1 MFRLYKKY
9 LKKNIHLVII
19 GPIFKLLEAILELL
33 VPLVIKNMIDIGING
48 DGGKSYLIKQG
59 VLLLIFA
66 ATGLCS
72 TLVCQFIASRVS
84 QRFGT
89 DVRNDYFK
97 HINSLSFKELDYLS
111 TSSIITR
118 QTNDIFNVE
127 KSVAML
133 IRLVRSPF
141 IVIGSTALAF
151 VINPIMG
158 IVFLITGILLF
169 MIFFMIMKLTLPRN
183 KKIQKSLDN
192 VTTITTENFTGV
204 RQVRAFRKEEY
215 EVNRFNDE
223 TSKLASLQ
231 VGLGKISAFLNPLTF
246 IVVNAAI
253 ILVMYIGMYQ
263 MKTINLSVGDI
274 QALINY
280 LNQILIAIIA
290 VTNLVTIFTKA
301 QASSVR
307 INEVFDMKSEV
318 LNEKADLANPEK
330 PYEEVEDGR
339 IDFNHVNFSY
349 RKNSTEDT
357 LHDIDIHIN
366 AGETIGIIGGTGSGK
381 STIVNLI
388 NRFYDTTSGD
398 VYLNGR
404 NIKDYKLSYVN
415 HNISTV
421 LQKAVLFNGNV
432 IDNLCYGKKNASI
445 DEINHALKVAQA
457 DFISKMPDGLNA
469 RVLQGGKNL
478 SGGQRQR
485 LSIARAI
492 LKNSP
497 VLVLDDS
504 SSALDYQTDYK
515 LRMAI
520 KELKKTTFIISQR
533 ASSIAYADQ
542 IIVLDNGKID
552 AIGCHDELLEKSK
565 LYREICISQEMSVK
579 EVTINEE

>member
-9 LKKNIHLVII
+9 LKKNIHWVII
-19 GPIFKLLEAILELL
+19 GPVFKLLEAIFELL

-66 ATGLCS
+66 STGLCS

-133 IRLVRSPF
+133 IRLVIRSPF

-169 MIFFMIMKLTLPRN
+169 IIFFMIMKLTLPRN

-307 INEVFDMKSEV
+307 INEVFDMKSSI
-318 LNEKADLANPEK
+318 NDGS
-330 PYEEVEDGR
+330 YEEGLDTDVAIEFKNVTFNYN
-339 IDFNHVNFSY
+339 IDSYPAVSNLNFKVY
-349 RKNSTEDT
+349 K
-357 LHDIDIHIN
+357 
-366 AGETIGIIGGTGSGK
+366 GQTIGIIGGTGSGK

-492 LKNSP
+492 LKDSP

>member
-9 LKKNIHLVII
+9 LKKNIHWVII
-19 GPIFKLLEAILELL
+19 GPVFKLLEAIFELL

-133 IRLVRSPF
+133 IRLVIRSPF

-169 MIFFMIMKLTLPRN
+169 IIFFMIMKLTLPRN

-307 INEVFDMKSEV
+307 INEVFDMKSSI
-318 LNEKADLANPEK
+318 NDGS
-330 PYEEVEDGR
+330 YEEGLDTDVAIEFKNVTFNYN
-339 IDFNHVNFSY
+339 IDSYPAVSNLNFKVY
-349 RKNSTEDT
+349 K
-357 LHDIDIHIN
+357 
-366 AGETIGIIGGTGSGK
+366 GQTIGIIGGTGSGK

-432 IDNLCYGKKNASI
+432 INNLCYGKKNASI

-552 AIGCHDELLEKSK
+552 AIGCHDELIEKSK
-565 LYREICISQEMSVK
+565 LYREICISQEMFVK

>member
-9 LKKNIHLVII
+9 LKKNIHWVII
-19 GPIFKLLEAILELL
+19 GPVFKLLEAIFELL

-72 TLVCQFIASRVS
+72 TIVCQFIASRVS

-133 IRLVRSPF
+133 IRLVIRSPF

-307 INEVFDMKSEV
+307 INEVFDMKSSI
-318 LNEKADLANPEK
+318 NDGS
-330 PYEEVEDGR
+330 YEEGLDTDVAIEFKNVTFNYN
-339 IDFNHVNFSY
+339 IDSYPAVSNLNFKVY
-349 RKNSTEDT
+349 K
-357 LHDIDIHIN
+357 
-366 AGETIGIIGGTGSGK
+366 GQTIGIIGGTGSGK

>member
-9 LKKNIHLVII
+9 LKKNIHWVII
-19 GPIFKLLEAILELL
+19 GPVFKLLEAIFELL

-97 HINSLSFKELDYLS
+97 HINSLSFKEVNYLS

-133 IRLVRSPF
+133 IRLVIRSPF
-141 IVIGSTALAF
+141 IVIGSTVLAF

-169 MIFFMIMKLTLPRN
+169 IIFFMIMKLTLPRN

-307 INEVFDMKSEV
+307 INEVFDMKSSI
-318 LNEKADLANPEK
+318 NDGS
-330 PYEEVEDGR
+330 YEEGLDTDVAIEFKNVTFNYN
-339 IDFNHVNFSY
+339 IDSYPAVSNLNFKVY
-349 RKNSTEDT
+349 K
-357 LHDIDIHIN
+357 
-366 AGETIGIIGGTGSGK
+366 GQTIGIIGGTGSGK

-398 VYLNGR
+398 IYLNGR

-421 LQKAVLFNGNV
+421 LQKTVLFNGNV

-533 ASSIAYADQ
+533 TSSIAYADQ

>member
-9 LKKNIHLVII
+9 LKKNIHWVII
-19 GPIFKLLEAILELL
+19 GPVFKLLEAIFELL

-133 IRLVRSPF
+133 IRLVIRSPF

-169 MIFFMIMKLTLPRN
+169 IIFFMIMKLTLPRN

-307 INEVFDMKSEV
+307 INEVFDMKSSI
-318 LNEKADLANPEK
+318 NDGS
-330 PYEEVEDGR
+330 YEEGLDTDVAIEFKNVTFNYN
-339 IDFNHVNFSY
+339 IDSYPAVSNLNFKVY
-349 RKNSTEDT
+349 K
-357 LHDIDIHIN
+357 
-366 AGETIGIIGGTGSGK
+366 GQTIGIIGGTGSGK

-520 KELKKTTFIISQR
+520 KELKKITFIISQR

-552 AIGCHDELLEKSK
+552 AIGCHDELIEKSK
-565 LYREICISQEMSVK
+565 LYREICISQEMFVK

>member
-9 LKKNIHLVII
+9 LKKNIHWVII
-19 GPIFKLLEAILELL
+19 GPVFKLLEAIFELL

-133 IRLVRSPF
+133 IRLVIRSPF

-158 IVFLITGILLF
+158 IAFLITGILLF
-169 MIFFMIMKLTLPRN
+169 IIFFMIMKLTLPRN

-307 INEVFDMKSEV
+307 INEVFDMKSSI
-318 LNEKADLANPEK
+318 NDGS
-330 PYEEVEDGR
+330 YEEGLDTDVAIEFKNVTFNYN
-339 IDFNHVNFSY
+339 IDSYPAVSNLNFKVY
-349 RKNSTEDT
+349 K
-357 LHDIDIHIN
+357 
-366 AGETIGIIGGTGSGK
+366 GQTIGIIGGTGSGK

-485 LSIARAI
+485 LSIACAI

-565 LYREICISQEMSVK
+565 LYREICISQEMFVK

>member
-9 LKKNIHLVII
+9 LKKNIHWVII
-19 GPIFKLLEAILELL
+19 GPVFKLLEAIFELL

-97 HINSLSFKELDYLS
+97 HINSLSFKELNYLS

-133 IRLVRSPF
+133 IRLVIRSPF
-141 IVIGSTALAF
+141 IVIGSTVLAF

-169 MIFFMIMKLTLPRN
+169 IIFFMIMKLTLPRN

-192 VTTITTENFTGV
+192 VTTIMTENFTGV

-307 INEVFDMKSEV
+307 INEVFDMKSSI
-318 LNEKADLANPEK
+318 NDGS
-330 PYEEVEDGR
+330 YEEGLDTDVAIEFKNVTFNYN
-339 IDFNHVNFSY
+339 IDSYPAVSNLNFKVY
-349 RKNSTEDT
+349 K
-357 LHDIDIHIN
+357 
-366 AGETIGIIGGTGSGK
+366 GQTIGIIGGTGSGK

-398 VYLNGR
+398 IYLNGR

-421 LQKAVLFNGNV
+421 LQKTVLFNGNV

>member
-9 LKKNIHLVII
+9 LKKKIHWVII
-19 GPIFKLLEAILELL
+19 GPVFKLLEAIFELL

-133 IRLVRSPF
+133 IRLVIRSPF

-169 MIFFMIMKLTLPRN
+169 IIFFMIMKLTLPRN

-274 QALINY
+274 QALVNY

-307 INEVFDMKSEV
+307 INEVFDMKSSI
-318 LNEKADLANPEK
+318 NDGS
-330 PYEEVEDGR
+330 YEEGLDTDVAIEFKNVTFNYN
-339 IDFNHVNFSY
+339 IDSYPAVSNLNFKVY
-349 RKNSTEDT
+349 K
-357 LHDIDIHIN
+357 
-366 AGETIGIIGGTGSGK
+366 GQTIGIIGGTGSGK

-398 VYLNGR
+398 IYLNGR

-552 AIGCHDELLEKSK
+552 AIGCHDELIEKSK
-565 LYREICISQEMSVK
+565 LYREICISQEMFVK

>member
-9 LKKNIHLVII
+9 LKKNIHWVII
-19 GPIFKLLEAILELL
+19 GPIFKLLEAIFELL

-133 IRLVRSPF
+133 IRLVIRSPF

-169 MIFFMIMKLTLPRN
+169 IIFFMIMKLTLPRN

-274 QALINY
+274 QALVNY

-307 INEVFDMKSEV
+307 INEVFDMKSSI
-318 LNEKADLANPEK
+318 NDGS
-330 PYEEVEDGR
+330 YEEGLDTDVAIEFKNVTFNYN
-339 IDFNHVNFSY
+339 IDSYPAVSNLNFKVY
-349 RKNSTEDT
+349 K
-357 LHDIDIHIN
+357 
-366 AGETIGIIGGTGSGK
+366 GQTIGIIGGTGSGK

-398 VYLNGR
+398 IYLNGR

-542 IIVLDNGKID
+542 IIVIDNGKID

>member
-9 LKKNIHLVII
+9 LKKNIHWVII
-19 GPIFKLLEAILELL
+19 GPVFKLLEAIFELL

-66 ATGLCS
+66 VTGLCS

-133 IRLVRSPF
+133 IRLVIRSPF

-158 IVFLITGILLF
+158 VVFLITGILLF
-169 MIFFMIMKLTLPRN
+169 IIFFMIMKLTLPKN

-223 TSKLASLQ
+223 TTKLASLQ

-274 QALINY
+274 QALVNY

-307 INEVFDMKSEV
+307 INEVFDMKSSI
-318 LNEKADLANPEK
+318 NDGS
-330 PYEEVEDGR
+330 YEEG
-339 IDFNHVNFSY
+339 
-349 RKNSTEDT
+349 
-357 LHDIDIHIN
+357 LDIDVAIEFKNVTFNYNIDSYPAVSN
-366 AGETIGIIGGTGSGK
+366 LNFKVYKGQTIGIIGGTGSGK

-552 AIGCHDELLEKSK
+552 AIGCHDELIEKSK

>member
-9 LKKNIHLVII
+9 LKKNIHWVII
-19 GPIFKLLEAILELL
+19 GPVFKLLEAIFELL

-133 IRLVRSPF
+133 IRLVIRSPF

-169 MIFFMIMKLTLPRN
+169 IIFFMIMKLTLPRN

-307 INEVFDMKSEV
+307 INEVFDMKSSI
-318 LNEKADLANPEK
+318 NDGS
-330 PYEEVEDGR
+330 YEEGLDTDVAIEFKNVTFNYN
-339 IDFNHVNFSY
+339 IDSYPAVSNLNFKVY
-349 RKNSTEDT
+349 K
-357 LHDIDIHIN
+357 
-366 AGETIGIIGGTGSGK
+366 GQTIGIIGGTGSGK

-552 AIGCHDELLEKSK
+552 AIGCHDELIEKSK

>member
-9 LKKNIHLVII
+9 LKKNIHWVII
-19 GPIFKLLEAILELL
+19 GPVFKLLEAIFELL

-72 TLVCQFIASRVS
+72 TIVCQFIASRVS

-133 IRLVRSPF
+133 IRLVIRSPF

-151 VINPIMG
+151 VINPVMG
-158 IVFLITGILLF
+158 VVFLITGILLF
-169 MIFFMIMKLTLPRN
+169 IIFFMIMKLTLPRN

-223 TSKLASLQ
+223 TTKLASLQ
-231 VGLGKISAFLNPLTF
+231 VGLGKNSAFLNPLTF

-274 QALINY
+274 QALVNY

-307 INEVFDMKSEV
+307 INEVFDMKSSI
-318 LNEKADLANPEK
+318 NDGS
-330 PYEEVEDGR
+330 YEEGLDTDVAIEFKNVTFNYN
-339 IDFNHVNFSY
+339 IDAYPAVSNLNFKVY
-349 RKNSTEDT
+349 K
-357 LHDIDIHIN
+357 
-366 AGETIGIIGGTGSGK
+366 GQTIGIIGGTGSGK

-432 IDNLCYGKKNASI
+432 IDNLRYGKKNASI

-497 VLVLDDS
+497 ILVLDDS

-552 AIGCHDELLEKSK
+552 AIGCHDELIEKSK

>member
-9 LKKNIHLVII
+9 LKKNIHWVII
-19 GPIFKLLEAILELL
+19 GPVFKLLEAIFELL

-48 DGGKSYLIKQG
+48 DGGKSYLIKQA

-133 IRLVRSPF
+133 IRLVIRSPF

-169 MIFFMIMKLTLPRN
+169 IIFFMIMKLTLPRN

-274 QALINY
+274 QALVNY

-307 INEVFDMKSEV
+307 INEVFDMKSSI
-318 LNEKADLANPEK
+318 NDGS
-330 PYEEVEDGR
+330 YEEGLDTDVAIEFKNVTFNYN
-339 IDFNHVNFSY
+339 IDSYPAVSNLNFKVY
-349 RKNSTEDT
+349 K
-357 LHDIDIHIN
+357 
-366 AGETIGIIGGTGSGK
+366 GQTIGIIGGTGSGK

-552 AIGCHDELLEKSK
+552 AIGCHDELIEKSK
-565 LYREICISQEMSVK
+565 LYREICISQEMFVK

>member
-9 LKKNIHLVII
+9 LKKNIHWVII
-19 GPIFKLLEAILELL
+19 GPVFKLLEAIFELL

-48 DGGKSYLIKQG
+48 DGGKSY

-133 IRLVRSPF
+133 IRLVIRSPF

-169 MIFFMIMKLTLPRN
+169 IIFFMIMKLTLPRN

-274 QALINY
+274 QALVNY

-307 INEVFDMKSEV
+307 INEVFDMKSSI
-318 LNEKADLANPEK
+318 NDGS
-330 PYEEVEDGR
+330 YEEGLDTDVAIEFKNVTFNYN
-339 IDFNHVNFSY
+339 IDSYPAVSNLNFKVY
-349 RKNSTEDT
+349 K
-357 LHDIDIHIN
+357 
-366 AGETIGIIGGTGSGK
+366 GQTIGIIGGTGSGK

>member
-9 LKKNIHLVII
+9 LKKNIHWVII
-19 GPIFKLLEAILELL
+19 GPIFKLLEAIFELL

-133 IRLVRSPF
+133 IRLVIRSPF

-169 MIFFMIMKLTLPRN
+169 IIFFMIMKLTLPRN

-307 INEVFDMKSEV
+307 INEVFDMKLSI
-318 LNEKADLANPEK
+318 NDGS
-330 PYEEVEDGR
+330 YEEGLDTDVAIEFKNVTFNYN
-339 IDFNHVNFSY
+339 IDSYPAVSNLNFKVY
-349 RKNSTEDT
+349 K
-357 LHDIDIHIN
+357 
-366 AGETIGIIGGTGSGK
+366 GQTIGIIGGTGSGK

>member
-9 LKKNIHLVII
+9 LKKNIHWVII
-19 GPIFKLLEAILELL
+19 GPIFKLLEAIFELF

-133 IRLVRSPF
+133 IRLVIRSPF

-169 MIFFMIMKLTLPRN
+169 IIFFMIMKLTLPRN

-274 QALINY
+274 QALVNY

-307 INEVFDMKSEV
+307 INEVFDMKSSI
-318 LNEKADLANPEK
+318 NDGS
-330 PYEEVEDGR
+330 YEEGLDTDVAIEFKNVTFNYN
-339 IDFNHVNFSY
+339 IDSYPAVSNLNFKVY
-349 RKNSTEDT
+349 K
-357 LHDIDIHIN
+357 
-366 AGETIGIIGGTGSGK
+366 GQTIGIIGGTGSGK

>member
-9 LKKNIHLVII
+9 FKKNIHWVII
-19 GPIFKLLEAILELL
+19 GPVFKLLEAIFELL

-133 IRLVRSPF
+133 IRLVIRSPF

-169 MIFFMIMKLTLPRN
+169 IIFFMIMKLTLPRN

-307 INEVFDMKSEV
+307 INEVFDMKSSI
-318 LNEKADLANPEK
+318 NDGS
-330 PYEEVEDGR
+330 YEEGLDTDVAIEFKNVTFNYN
-339 IDFNHVNFSY
+339 IDSYPAVSNLNFKVY
-349 RKNSTEDT
+349 K
-357 LHDIDIHIN
+357 
-366 AGETIGIIGGTGSGK
+366 GQTIGIIGGTGSGK

-552 AIGCHDELLEKSK
+552 AIGCHDELIEKSK
-565 LYREICISQEMSVK
+565 LYREICISQEMFVK

>member
-9 LKKNIHLVII
+9 LKKNIHWVII
-19 GPIFKLLEAILELL
+19 GPVFKLLEAIFELL

-133 IRLVRSPF
+133 IRLVIRSPF

-151 VINPIMG
+151 IINPIMG

-169 MIFFMIMKLTLPRN
+169 IIFFMIMKLTLPRN

-246 IVVNAAI
+246 IVVKAAI

-307 INEVFDMKSEV
+307 INEVFDMKSSI
-318 LNEKADLANPEK
+318 NDGS
-330 PYEEVEDGR
+330 YEEGLDTDVAIEFKNVTFNYN
-339 IDFNHVNFSY
+339 IDSYPAVSNLNFKVY
-349 RKNSTEDT
+349 K
-357 LHDIDIHIN
+357 
-366 AGETIGIIGGTGSGK
+366 GQTIGIIGGTGSGK

-552 AIGCHDELLEKSK
+552 AIGCHDELIEKSK
-565 LYREICISQEMSVK
+565 LYREICISQEMFVK

>member
-9 LKKNIHLVII
+9 LKKNIHWVII
-19 GPIFKLLEAILELL
+19 GPIFKLLEAIFELL

-133 IRLVRSPF
+133 IRLVIRSPF

-169 MIFFMIMKLTLPRN
+169 IIFFMIMKLTLPRN

-307 INEVFDMKSEV
+307 INEVFDMKSSI
-318 LNEKADLANPEK
+318 NDGS
-330 PYEEVEDGR
+330 YEEGLDTDVAIEFKNVTFNYN
-339 IDFNHVNFSY
+339 IDSYPAVSNLNFKVY
-349 RKNSTEDT
+349 K
-357 LHDIDIHIN
+357 
-366 AGETIGIIGGTGSGK
+366 GQTIGIIGGTGSGK

-398 VYLNGR
+398 IYLNGR

>member
-9 LKKNIHLVII
+9 LKKNIHWVII
-19 GPIFKLLEAILELL
+19 GPIFKLLEAIFELL

-133 IRLVRSPF
+133 IRLVIRSPF
-141 IVIGSTALAF
+141 IVIGSTVLAF

-307 INEVFDMKSEV
+307 INEVFDMKSSI
-318 LNEKADLANPEK
+318 NDGS
-330 PYEEVEDGR
+330 YEEGLDTDVAIEFKNVTFNYN
-339 IDFNHVNFSY
+339 IDSYPAVSNLNFKVY
-349 RKNSTEDT
+349 N
-357 LHDIDIHIN
+357 
-366 AGETIGIIGGTGSGK
+366 GQTIGIIGGTGSGK

-404 NIKDYKLSYVN
+404 NIKDYKLLYVN

-432 IDNLCYGKKNASI
+432 IDNLCYGEKNASI

>member
-9 LKKNIHLVII
+9 LKKNIHWVII
-19 GPIFKLLEAILELL
+19 GPVFKLLEAIFELL

-97 HINSLSFKELDYLS
+97 HINSLSFKELNYLS

-133 IRLVRSPF
+133 IRLVIRSPF
-141 IVIGSTALAF
+141 IVIGSTVLAF

-169 MIFFMIMKLTLPRN
+169 IIFFMIMKLTLPRN

-307 INEVFDMKSEV
+307 INEVFDMKSSI
-318 LNEKADLANPEK
+318 NDGS
-330 PYEEVEDGR
+330 YEEGLDTDVAIEFKNVTFNYN
-339 IDFNHVNFSY
+339 IDSYPAVSNLNFKVY
-349 RKNSTEDT
+349 K
-357 LHDIDIHIN
+357 
-366 AGETIGIIGGTGSGK
+366 GQTIGIIGGTGSGK

-398 VYLNGR
+398 IYLNGR

-421 LQKAVLFNGNV
+421 LQKTVLFNGNV
-432 IDNLCYGKKNASI
+432 IDNLCYGEKNASI

>member
-9 LKKNIHLVII
+9 LKKNIHWVII
-19 GPIFKLLEAILELL
+19 GPIFKLLEAIFELL

-133 IRLVRSPF
+133 IRLVIRSPF

-169 MIFFMIMKLTLPRN
+169 IIFFMIMKLTLPRN

-274 QALINY
+274 QALVNY

-307 INEVFDMKSEV
+307 INEVFDMKSSI
-318 LNEKADLANPEK
+318 NDGS
-330 PYEEVEDGR
+330 YEEGLDTDVAIEFKNVTFNYN
-339 IDFNHVNFSY
+339 IDSYPAVSNLNFKVY
-349 RKNSTEDT
+349 K
-357 LHDIDIHIN
+357 
-366 AGETIGIIGGTGSGK
+366 GQTIGIIGGTGSGK

>member
-9 LKKNIHLVII
+9 LKKNIHWVII
-19 GPIFKLLEAILELL
+19 GPIFKLLEAIFELL

-66 ATGLCS
+66 VTGLCS

-133 IRLVRSPF
+133 IRLVIRSPF

-158 IVFLITGILLF
+158 VVFLITGILLF
-169 MIFFMIMKLTLPRN
+169 IIFFMIMKFTLPRN

-223 TSKLASLQ
+223 TTKLASLQ

-274 QALINY
+274 QALVNY

-307 INEVFDMKSEV
+307 INEVFDMKSSI
-318 LNEKADLANPEK
+318 NDGS
-330 PYEEVEDGR
+330 YEEGLDTDVAIEFKNVTFNYN
-339 IDFNHVNFSY
+339 IDAYPAVSNLNFKVY
-349 RKNSTEDT
+349 K
-357 LHDIDIHIN
+357 
-366 AGETIGIIGGTGSGK
+366 GQTIGIIGGTGSGK

-432 IDNLCYGKKNASI
+432 IDNLRYGKKNASI
-445 DEINHALKVAQA
+445 DEINHALKVVQV

-492 LKNSP
+492 LKDSP
-497 VLVLDDS
+497 ILVLDDS

-552 AIGCHDELLEKSK
+552 AIGCHDELIEKSK

>member
-9 LKKNIHLVII
+9 LKKNIHWVII
-19 GPIFKLLEAILELL
+19 GPVFKLLEAIFELL

-111 TSSIITR
+111 TSSITTR

-133 IRLVRSPF
+133 IRLVIRSPF

-169 MIFFMIMKLTLPRN
+169 IIFFMIMKLTLPRN

-263 MKTINLSVGDI
+263 MKKINLSVGDI
-274 QALINY
+274 QALVNY

-307 INEVFDMKSEV
+307 INEVFDMKSSI
-318 LNEKADLANPEK
+318 NDGS
-330 PYEEVEDGR
+330 YEEGLDTDVAIEFKNVTFNYN
-339 IDFNHVNFSY
+339 IDSYPAVSNLNFKVY
-349 RKNSTEDT
+349 K
-357 LHDIDIHIN
+357 
-366 AGETIGIIGGTGSGK
+366 GQTIGIIGGTGSGK

-398 VYLNGR
+398 IYLNGR

-492 LKNSP
+492 LKDSP

>member
-9 LKKNIHLVII
+9 LKKNIHWVII
-19 GPIFKLLEAILELL
+19 GPIFKLLEAIFELL

-97 HINSLSFKELDYLS
+97 QINSLSFKELDYLS

-133 IRLVRSPF
+133 IRLVIRSPF
-141 IVIGSTALAF
+141 IVIGSTVLAF

-158 IVFLITGILLF
+158 VVFLITGILLF
-169 MIFFMIMKLTLPRN
+169 IIFFMIMKFTLPRN

-223 TSKLASLQ
+223 TTKLASLQ

-274 QALINY
+274 QALVNY

-307 INEVFDMKSEV
+307 INEVFDMKSSI
-318 LNEKADLANPEK
+318 NDGS
-330 PYEEVEDGR
+330 YEEGLDTDVAIEFKNVTFNYN
-339 IDFNHVNFSY
+339 IDAYPAVSNLNFKVY
-349 RKNSTEDT
+349 K
-357 LHDIDIHIN
+357 
-366 AGETIGIIGGTGSGK
+366 GQTIGIIGGTGSGK

-492 LKNSP
+492 LKDSP
-497 VLVLDDS
+497 ILVLDDS

-552 AIGCHDELLEKSK
+552 AIGCHDELIEKSK
-565 LYREICISQEMSVK
+565 LYREICISQEMPVK

>member
-9 LKKNIHLVII
+9 LKKNIHWVII
-19 GPIFKLLEAILELL
+19 GPVFKLLEAIFELL

-133 IRLVRSPF
+133 IRLVIRSPF

-169 MIFFMIMKLTLPRN
+169 IIFFMIMKLTLPRN

-246 IVVNAAI
+246 IDVNAAI

-274 QALINY
+274 QALVNY

-307 INEVFDMKSEV
+307 INEVFDMKSSI
-318 LNEKADLANPEK
+318 NDGS
-330 PYEEVEDGR
+330 YEEG
-339 IDFNHVNFSY
+339 
-349 RKNSTEDT
+349 
-357 LHDIDIHIN
+357 LDIDVAIEFKNVTFNYNIDSYPAVSN
-366 AGETIGIIGGTGSGK
+366 LNFKVYKGQTIGIIGGTGSGK

>member
-1 MFRLYKKY
+1 
-9 LKKNIHLVII
+9 
-19 GPIFKLLEAILELL
+19 
-33 VPLVIKNMIDIGING
+33 MIDIGING

-97 HINSLSFKELDYLS
+97 HINSLSFKELNYLS

-133 IRLVRSPF
+133 IRLVIRSPF
-141 IVIGSTALAF
+141 IVIGSTVLAF

-169 MIFFMIMKLTLPRN
+169 IIFFMIMKLTLPRN

-307 INEVFDMKSEV
+307 INEVFDMKSSI
-318 LNEKADLANPEK
+318 NDGS
-330 PYEEVEDGR
+330 YEEGLDTDVAIEFKNVTFNYN
-339 IDFNHVNFSY
+339 IDSYPAVSNLNFKVY
-349 RKNSTEDT
+349 K
-357 LHDIDIHIN
+357 
-366 AGETIGIIGGTGSGK
+366 GQTIGIIGGTGSGK

-398 VYLNGR
+398 IYLNGR

-421 LQKAVLFNGNV
+421 LQKTVLFNGNV

>member
-9 LKKNIHLVII
+9 LKKNIHWVII
-19 GPIFKLLEAILELL
+19 GPIFKLLEAIFELL

-133 IRLVRSPF
+133 IRLVIRSPF

-169 MIFFMIMKLTLPRN
+169 IIFFMIMKLTLPRN

-192 VTTITTENFTGV
+192 VTTITIENFTGV

-280 LNQILIAIIA
+280 LNQILIAIIE

-307 INEVFDMKSEV
+307 INEVFDMKSSI
-318 LNEKADLANPEK
+318 NDGS
-330 PYEEVEDGR
+330 YEEGLDTDVAIEFKNVTFNYN
-339 IDFNHVNFSY
+339 IDSYPAVSNLNFKVY
-349 RKNSTEDT
+349 K
-357 LHDIDIHIN
+357 
-366 AGETIGIIGGTGSGK
+366 GQTIGIIGGTGSGK

>member
-9 LKKNIHLVII
+9 LKKNIHWVII
-19 GPIFKLLEAILELL
+19 GPIFKLLEAIFELL

-133 IRLVRSPF
+133 IRLVIRSPF

-169 MIFFMIMKLTLPRN
+169 IIFFMIMKLTLPRN

-263 MKTINLSVGDI
+263 MKKINLSVGDI
-274 QALINY
+274 QALVNY

-307 INEVFDMKSEV
+307 INEVFDMKSSI
-318 LNEKADLANPEK
+318 NDGS
-330 PYEEVEDGR
+330 YEEGLDTDVAIEFKNVTFNYN
-339 IDFNHVNFSY
+339 IDSYPAVSNLNFKVY
-349 RKNSTEDT
+349 K
-357 LHDIDIHIN
+357 
-366 AGETIGIIGGTGSGK
+366 GQTIGIIGGTGSGK

-398 VYLNGR
+398 IYLNGR

-492 LKNSP
+492 LKDSP

>member
-1 MFRLYKKY
+1 
-9 LKKNIHLVII
+9 
-19 GPIFKLLEAILELL
+19 
-33 VPLVIKNMIDIGING
+33 
-48 DGGKSYLIKQG
+48 
-59 VLLLIFA
+59 
-66 ATGLCS
+66 
-72 TLVCQFIASRVS
+72 
-84 QRFGT
+84 
-89 DVRNDYFK
+89 
-97 HINSLSFKELDYLS
+97 
-111 TSSIITR
+111 
-118 QTNDIFNVE
+118 
-127 KSVAML
+127 ML
-133 IRLVRSPF
+133 IRLVIRSPF

-169 MIFFMIMKLTLPRN
+169 IIFFMIMKLTLPRN

-263 MKTINLSVGDI
+263 LKTIKLSVGDI

-307 INEVFDMKSEV
+307 INEVFDMKSSI
-318 LNEKADLANPEK
+318 NDGS
-330 PYEEVEDGR
+330 YEEGLDTDVAIEFKNVTFNYN
-339 IDFNHVNFSY
+339 IDSYPAVSNLNFKVY
-349 RKNSTEDT
+349 K
-357 LHDIDIHIN
+357 
-366 AGETIGIIGGTGSGK
+366 GQTIGIIGGTGSGK

-421 LQKAVLFNGNV
+421 LQKAVLFNENV

-579 EVTINEE
+579 EVTLIDE

>member
-9 LKKNIHLVII
+9 LKKNIHWVII
-19 GPIFKLLEAILELL
+19 GPVFKLLEAIFELL

-133 IRLVRSPF
+133 IRLVIRSPF

-169 MIFFMIMKLTLPRN
+169 IIFFMIMKLTLPRN

-274 QALINY
+274 QALVNY

-307 INEVFDMKSEV
+307 INEVFDMKSSI
-318 LNEKADLANPEK
+318 NDGS
-330 PYEEVEDGR
+330 YEEGLDTDVAIEFKNVTFNYN
-339 IDFNHVNFSY
+339 IDSYPAVSNLNFKVY
-349 RKNSTEDT
+349 K
-357 LHDIDIHIN
+357 
-366 AGETIGIIGGTGSGK
+366 GQTIGIIGGTGSGK

-398 VYLNGR
+398 IYLNGR

>member
-9 LKKNIHLVII
+9 LKKNIHWVII
-19 GPIFKLLEAILELL
+19 GPVFKLLEAIFELL

-133 IRLVRSPF
+133 IRLVIRSPF

-151 VINPIMG
+151 VINPVMG
-158 IVFLITGILLF
+158 VVFLITGILLF
-169 MIFFMIMKLTLPRN
+169 IIFFMIMKLTLPKN

-223 TSKLASLQ
+223 TTKLASLQ

-274 QALINY
+274 QALVNY

-307 INEVFDMKSEV
+307 INEVFDMKSSI
-318 LNEKADLANPEK
+318 NDGS
-330 PYEEVEDGR
+330 YEEGLDTDVAIEFKNVTFNYN
-339 IDFNHVNFSY
+339 IDAYPAVSNLNFKVY
-349 RKNSTEDT
+349 K
-357 LHDIDIHIN
+357 
-366 AGETIGIIGGTGSGK
+366 GQTIGIIGGTGSGK

-432 IDNLCYGKKNASI
+432 IDNLRYGKKNASI

-552 AIGCHDELLEKSK
+552 AIGCHDELIEKSK

>member
-9 LKKNIHLVII
+9 LKKNIHWVII
-19 GPIFKLLEAILELL
+19 GPIFKLLEAIFELL

-133 IRLVRSPF
+133 IRLVIRSPF

-169 MIFFMIMKLTLPRN
+169 IIFFMIMKLTLPRN

-307 INEVFDMKSEV
+307 INEVFDMKSSI
-318 LNEKADLANPEK
+318 NDGS
-330 PYEEVEDGR
+330 YEEGLDTDVAIEFKNVTFNYN
-339 IDFNHVNFSY
+339 IDSYPAVSNLNFKVY
-349 RKNSTEDT
+349 K
-357 LHDIDIHIN
+357 
-366 AGETIGIIGGTGSGK
+366 GQTIGIIGGTGSGK

-492 LKNSP
+492 LKNSQ

-565 LYREICISQEMSVK
+565 LYREICISQEMFVK
-579 EVTINEE
+579 EVTINE

>member
-9 LKKNIHLVII
+9 LKKNIHWVII
-19 GPIFKLLEAILELL
+19 GPVFKLLEAIFELL

-111 TSSIITR
+111 TSNIITR

-133 IRLVRSPF
+133 IRLVIRSPF

-169 MIFFMIMKLTLPRN
+169 IIFFMIMKLTLPRN

-223 TSKLASLQ
+223 TSKLASIQ

-307 INEVFDMKSEV
+307 INEVFDMKSSI
-318 LNEKADLANPEK
+318 NDGS
-330 PYEEVEDGR
+330 YEEGLDTDVAIEFKNVTFNYN
-339 IDFNHVNFSY
+339 IDSYPAVSNLNFKVY
-349 RKNSTEDT
+349 K
-357 LHDIDIHIN
+357 
-366 AGETIGIIGGTGSGK
+366 GQTIGIIGGTGSGK

-469 RVLQGGKNL
+469 MVLQGGKNL

-492 LKNSP
+492 LKNSQ

-565 LYREICISQEMSVK
+565 LYREICISQEMFVK
-579 EVTINEE
+579 EVTINE

>member
-9 LKKNIHLVII
+9 LKKNIHWVII
-19 GPIFKLLEAILELL
+19 GPIFKLLEAIFELL

-66 ATGLCS
+66 VTGLCS

-97 HINSLSFKELDYLS
+97 QINSLSFKELDYLS

-133 IRLVRSPF
+133 IRLVIRSPF
-141 IVIGSTALAF
+141 IVIGSTVLAF

-158 IVFLITGILLF
+158 VVFLITGILLF
-169 MIFFMIMKLTLPRN
+169 IIFFMIMKFTLPRN

-223 TSKLASLQ
+223 TTKLASLQ

-274 QALINY
+274 QALVNY

-307 INEVFDMKSEV
+307 INEVFDMKSSI
-318 LNEKADLANPEK
+318 NDGS
-330 PYEEVEDGR
+330 YEEGLNTDVAIEFKNVTFNYN
-339 IDFNHVNFSY
+339 IDAYPAVSNLNFKVY
-349 RKNSTEDT
+349 K
-357 LHDIDIHIN
+357 
-366 AGETIGIIGGTGSGK
+366 GQTIGIIGGTGSGK

-432 IDNLCYGKKNASI
+432 IDNLRYGEKNASI

-492 LKNSP
+492 LKDSP
-497 VLVLDDS
+497 ILVLDDS

-520 KELKKTTFIISQR
+520 KELEKTTFIISQR

-552 AIGCHDELLEKSK
+552 AIGCHDELIEKSK
-565 LYREICISQEMSVK
+565 LYREICISQEMPVK

>member
-9 LKKNIHLVII
+9 LKKNIHWVII
-19 GPIFKLLEAILELL
+19 GPIFKLLEAIFELL

-133 IRLVRSPF
+133 IRLVIRSPF

-169 MIFFMIMKLTLPRN
+169 IIFFMIMKLTLPRN

-307 INEVFDMKSEV
+307 INEVFDMKSSI
-318 LNEKADLANPEK
+318 NDGS
-330 PYEEVEDGR
+330 YEEGLDTDVAIEFKNVTFNYN
-339 IDFNHVNFSY
+339 IDSYPAVSNLNFKVY
-349 RKNSTEDT
+349 K
-357 LHDIDIHIN
+357 
-366 AGETIGIIGGTGSGK
+366 GQTIGIIGGTGSGK

-404 NIKDYKLSYVN
+404 DIKDYKISYVN

>member
-9 LKKNIHLVII
+9 LKKNIHWVII
-19 GPIFKLLEAILELL
+19 GPIFKLLEAIFELL

-133 IRLVRSPF
+133 IRLVIRSPF

-169 MIFFMIMKLTLPRN
+169 IIFFMIMKLTLPRN

-274 QALINY
+274 QALVNY

-307 INEVFDMKSEV
+307 INEVFDMKSSI
-318 LNEKADLANPEK
+318 NDGS
-330 PYEEVEDGR
+330 YEEGLDTDVAIEFKNVTFNYN
-339 IDFNHVNFSY
+339 IDSYPAVSNLNFKVY
-349 RKNSTEDT
+349 K
-357 LHDIDIHIN
+357 
-366 AGETIGIIGGTGSGK
+366 GQTIGIIGGTGSGK

-398 VYLNGR
+398 IYLNGR

-520 KELKKTTFIISQR
+520 KEIKKTTFIISQR

>member
-9 LKKNIHLVII
+9 LKKNIHWVII
-19 GPIFKLLEAILELL
+19 GPVFKLLEAIFELL

-133 IRLVRSPF
+133 IRLIIRSPF

-169 MIFFMIMKLTLPRN
+169 IIFFMIMKLTLPRN

-274 QALINY
+274 QALVNY

-307 INEVFDMKSEV
+307 INEVFDMKSSI
-318 LNEKADLANPEK
+318 NDGS
-330 PYEEVEDGR
+330 YEEG
-339 IDFNHVNFSY
+339 
-349 RKNSTEDT
+349 
-357 LHDIDIHIN
+357 LDIDVAIEFKNVTFNYNIDSYPAVSN
-366 AGETIGIIGGTGSGK
+366 LNFKVYKGQTIGIIGGTGSGK